1 VAPTYLVKELAHMI
15 TMILHSHVVFD
26 QIGNTLCC
34 PQLRPITVCH
44 GSLGQ
49 EANEALFL
57 FRCQLGWA
65 ARCRLGFERTLAAFV
80 ECIAPTEDAARV
92 TTYAAG
98 YLMKGQVLFK
108 ECRYTLPT
116 FFKHIWRT
124 ARSWHGDT
132 SF

>member
-15 TMILHSHVVFD
+15 TMIFHPQMTFD

-44 GSLGQ
+44 GSFGQ
-49 EANEALFL
+49 KANKALFL

-65 ARCRLGFERTLAAFV
+65 AGCRLGFQRILAAFI
-80 ECIAPTEDAARV
+80 ECIAPPEDAARV
-92 TTYAAG
+92 TANAAG
-98 YLMKGQVLFK
+98 YLMKRQVLFK
-108 ECRYTLPT
+108 KCSYTLPT
-116 FFKHIWRT
+116 FFKQIWGT
-124 ARSWHGDT
+124 VRSWHGDT

>member
-1 VAPTYLVKELAHMI
+1 MI
-15 TMILHSHVVFD
+15 TMIFHPQVAFD

-57 FRCQLGWA
+57 FRCQLGRA
-65 ARCRLGFERTLAAFV
+65 ARCLLGLQRILAAFV
-80 ECIAPTEDAARV
+80 ECIAPPENAACV
-92 TTYAAG
+92 ATNAAS
-98 YLMKGQVLFK
+98 YFMKGQVLFK
-108 ECRYTLPT
+108 KGSYTLPT
-116 FFKHIWRT
+116 FFKQIRRT
-124 ARSWHGDT
+124 VRSWHEDT